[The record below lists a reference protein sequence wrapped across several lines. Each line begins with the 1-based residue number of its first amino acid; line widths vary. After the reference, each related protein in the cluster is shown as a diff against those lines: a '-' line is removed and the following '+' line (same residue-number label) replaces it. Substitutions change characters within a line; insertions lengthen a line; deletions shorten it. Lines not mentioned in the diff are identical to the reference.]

1 MWENTEE
8 GPGVSQM
15 AETGAEGE
23 LSEASWEPDA
33 QLRSPGA

>member
-1 MWENTEE
+1 M
-8 GPGVSQM
+8 GRHGGRVAQM

-23 LSEASWEPDA
+23 LSEASWEPGA